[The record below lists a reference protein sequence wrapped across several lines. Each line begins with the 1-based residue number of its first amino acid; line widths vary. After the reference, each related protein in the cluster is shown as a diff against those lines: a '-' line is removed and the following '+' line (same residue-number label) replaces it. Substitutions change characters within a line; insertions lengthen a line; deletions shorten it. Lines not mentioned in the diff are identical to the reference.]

1 MNDGWKYPHARAT
14 VGAALALGL
23 TGLGVVQAAPATAA
37 PDDRLKSRI
46 DAAQAAVD
54 DVAPAAAAADRR
66 HDRAQTRVTTSTK
79 RVKTLTKRIVRAKT
93 LAETVR
99 EQVATDVLAEHQVSG
114 GSTAPSATSLPADSE
129 VLLSNVSVVSEDTD
143 GRIEQV
149 ARSQATAQQLTQR
162 RAQVRQA
169 LVDQRATAKK
179 LAAREATAAG
189 AVDRAQ
195 GKVDALEAEL
205 AERREER
212 EAEQAAAAPAAPAAP
227 DGSASS
233 AVSYAMAQVGKAYVW
248 GASGPSSF
256 DCSGLTMAAWATQGV
271 SLPHN
276 SGAQYAA
283 GTPVSESELQPGD
296 LVFYYSPISHVGL
309 YVGNGQVVN
318 ALNPGSGVQVSGL
331 HDMPYSGAVRPG

>member
-1 MNDGWKYPHARAT
+1 MNDAWKYPHARAT
-14 VGAALALGL
+14 AGVALALGL
-23 TGLGVVQAAPATAA
+23 TGLGVVQAAPASAA
-37 PDDRLKSRI
+37 PDDKIENRI
-46 DAAQAAVD
+46 DAAKAAVEE
-54 DVAPAAAAADRR
+54 VAPAAAAADRR
-66 HDRAQTRVTTSTK
+66 HDRARSQVLAGQK
-79 RVKTLTKRIVRAKT
+79 RVKSLTQRIHRAKT

-99 EQVATDVLAEHQVSG
+99 EQVATDVLAEHEVSG
-114 GSTAPSATSLPADSE
+114 GAAAPTARSLPADSE

-149 ARSQATAQQLTQR
+149 AQSLATAQQLVER
-162 RAQVRQA
+162 RAQVRES
-169 LVDQRATAKK
+169 LVDQRASAKK
-179 LAAREATAAG
+179 FAAREATAAA

-195 GKVDALEAEL
+195 GEVDTLEAEL
-205 AERREER
+205 AERQEER
-212 EAEQAAAAPAAPAAP
+212 EAEQATPAASVSA
-227 DGSASS
+227 SASS
-233 AVSYAMAQVGKAYVW
+233 AVSYAMAQVGKSYVW
-248 GASGPSSF
+248 GASGPDSF

-309 YVGNGQVVN
+309 YVGDGQVVN

-331 HDMPYSGAVRPG
+331 HDMPFSGAVRPG

>member
-1 MNDGWKYPHARAT
+1 MNDGWKYPHARAS
-14 VGAALALGL
+14 VAATLALGL
-23 TGLGVVQAAPATAA
+23 SGLGVVQAAPATAA
-37 PDDRLKSRI
+37 PDDRLENRI
-46 DAAQAAVD
+46 EAARAEVD
-54 DVAPAAAAADRR
+54 EVAPAAAVATRR
-66 HDRAQTRVTTSTK
+66 HDRAQAQVATARERVTS
-79 RVKTLTKRIVRAKT
+79 LTRRIERART

-99 EQVATDVLAEHQVSG
+99 TKVATDVLAEHQAAG
-114 GSTAPSATSLPADSE
+114 GAAAPTARSLPADSE
-129 VLLSNVSVVSEDTD
+129 VLLSNVSAVSEDTG

-149 ARSQATAQQLTQR
+149 AQATATAQRLAER

-169 LVDQRATAKK
+169 LVDQRATAKR
-179 LAAREATAAG
+179 LAAGEAAKAAV
-189 AVDRAQ
+189 VDRAQ

-205 AERREER
+205 AERQQER
-212 EAEQAAAAPAAPAAP
+212 EAEKAAEESAET
-227 DGSASS
+227 ASS

-248 GASGPSSF
+248 GASGPSAF

-276 SGAQYAA
+276 SGAQYAS

-309 YVGNGQVVN
+309 YVGDGQVVN

-331 HDMPYSGAVRPG
+331 HDMPFSGAVRPG

>member
-1 MNDGWKYPHARAT
+1 MNDASKYPHARAT
-14 VGAALALGL
+14 AGVALALGL

-37 PDDRLKSRI
+37 PDDKIENRI
-46 DAAQAAVD
+46 DAAEAAVEE
-54 DVAPAAAAADRR
+54 VAPAAAAADRR
-66 HDRAQTRVTTSTK
+66 HDRAQSQVLAGQK
-79 RVKTLTKRIVRAKT
+79 RVKSLTQRIHRAKT

-99 EQVATDVLAEHQVSG
+99 EQVATDVLAEHEVSG
-114 GSTAPSATSLPADSE
+114 GTAAPAARSLPADSE

-149 ARSQATAQQLTQR
+149 AQSLATAQQLAGR
-162 RAQVRQA
+162 RAQLRES
-169 LVDQRATAKK
+169 LVDQRAAAKK
-179 LAAREATAAG
+179 LAARKATATA

-195 GKVDALEAEL
+195 GKVDTLEAEL
-205 AERREER
+205 AERQEER
-212 EAEQAAAAPAAPAAP
+212 EAEQAAPAASA
-227 DGSASS
+227 SASS
-233 AVSYAMAQVGKAYVW
+233 AVSYAMAQVGKSYVW
-248 GASGPSSF
+248 GASGPDSF

-276 SGAQYAA
+276 SGAQYAS

-309 YVGNGQVVN
+309 YVGDGQVVN

-331 HDMPYSGAVRPG
+331 HDMPFSGAVRPG

>member
-1 MNDGWKYPHARAT
+1 MNDGWKYPHARASF
-14 VGAALALGL
+14 GAALALGL

-37 PDDRLKSRI
+37 PDDKLENRI
-46 DAAQAAVD
+46 DAAQAQVD
-54 DVAPAAAAADRR
+54 EVAPAAAVAARR
-66 HDRAQTRVTTSTK
+66 HDRAQARVEAGQE
-79 RVKTLTKRIVRAKT
+79 RVKSLTQRIQRART
-93 LAETVR
+93 LAESVR

-114 GSTAPSATSLPADSE
+114 GAVAPTPRSLPADSE
-129 VLLSNVSVVSEDTD
+129 VLLTNVSAVSEDTG

-149 ARSQATAQQLTQR
+149 TRATATAQELAQR

-169 LVDQRATAKK
+169 LVDQRAAAKR
-179 LAAREATAAG
+179 LAAGEAAKAAV
-189 AVDRAQ
+189 VDRAQ

-205 AERREER
+205 AERQQER
-212 EAEQAAAAPAAPAAP
+212 EAEKAAET
-227 DGSASS
+227 ASS

-248 GASGPSSF
+248 GASGPSAF

-309 YVGNGQVVN
+309 YVGDGQVVN

-331 HDMPYSGAVRPG
+331 HDMPFSGAVRPG

>member
-1 MNDGWKYPHARAT
+1 M
-14 VGAALALGL
+14 ALALGL

-37 PDDRLKSRI
+37 PDDKLKTRI

-54 DVAPAAAAADRR
+54 DVAPAAAAAERR
-66 HDRAQTRVTTSTK
+66 HDRAQALVTRDSK
-79 RVKTLTKRIVRAKT
+79 RVKALTKRIVRAKT

-99 EQVATDVLAEHQVSG
+99 EQVAADVLAEHQVTG
-114 GSTAPSATSLPADSE
+114 GAAAPAARSLPADSE

-149 ARSQATAQQLTQR
+149 AQSLATAQQLTQR
-162 RAQVRQA
+162 RAHVREA

-189 AVDRAQ
+189 VVDRAQ
-195 GKVDALEAEL
+195 GEVDALEAEL
-205 AERREER
+205 AERQEER
-212 EAEQAAAAPAAPAAP
+212 EAEQAAAAPAAP

-233 AVSYAMAQVGKAYVW
+233 AVSYAMAQVGKSYVW

-276 SGAQYAA
+276 SGAQYAS

>member
-1 MNDGWKYPHARAT
+1 MNDGWKYPHARAS

-37 PDDRLKSRI
+37 PDDRLENRI
-46 DAAQAAVD
+46 EAARAEVD
-54 DVAPAAAAADRR
+54 EVAPAAAVATRR
-66 HDRAQTRVTTSTK
+66 HDRAQAQVAAARERVTS
-79 RVKTLTKRIVRAKT
+79 LTRRIERART
-93 LAETVR
+93 LADTVR
-99 EQVATDVLAEHQVSG
+99 TKVATDVLAEHQASG
-114 GSTAPSATSLPADSE
+114 GATAPTVRSLPADSE
-129 VLLSNVSVVSEDTD
+129 VLLSNVSAVSEDTG

-149 ARSQATAQQLTQR
+149 AQATATAQR
-162 RAQVRQA
+162 LAERRVQVRQA
-169 LVDQRATAKK
+169 LVDQRATATR
-179 LAAREATAAG
+179 LAAGKAAR
-189 AVDRAQ
+189 AAVVDRAQ
-195 GKVDALEAEL
+195 GKVEALEAEL
-205 AERREER
+205 AERQQER
-212 EAEQAAAAPAAPAAP
+212 EAEAAEKTAETA
-227 DGSASS
+227 GS

-248 GASGPSSF
+248 GASGPSAF

-331 HDMPYSGAVRPG
+331 HDMPFSGAVRPG

>member
-1 MNDGWKYPHARAT
+1 MNDGWKYPHARAS

-37 PDDRLKSRI
+37 PDDRLENRI
-46 DAAQAAVD
+46 EAARAEVD
-54 DVAPAAAAADRR
+54 EVAPAAAVATRR
-66 HDRAQTRVTTSTK
+66 HDRAQAQVATARERVTS
-79 RVKTLTKRIVRAKT
+79 LTRRIERART
-93 LAETVR
+93 LADTVR
-99 EQVATDVLAEHQVSG
+99 TKVATDVLAEHQASG
-114 GSTAPSATSLPADSE
+114 GAAAPTVRSLPADSE
-129 VLLSNVSVVSEDTD
+129 VLLSNVSAVSEDTG

-149 ARSQATAQQLTQR
+149 AQATATAQR
-162 RAQVRQA
+162 LAERRVQVRQA
-169 LVDQRATAKK
+169 LVDQRATATR
-179 LAAREATAAG
+179 LAAGKAAR
-189 AVDRAQ
+189 AAVVDRAQ

-205 AERREER
+205 AERQQER
-212 EAEQAAAAPAAPAAP
+212 EAEAAEKTAETA
-227 DGSASS
+227 GS

-248 GASGPSSF
+248 GASGPSAF

-309 YVGNGQVVN
+309 YVGDGQVVN

-331 HDMPYSGAVRPG
+331 HDMPFSGAVRPG